1 MTIRNWVYSPRV
13 WIVAFVLELGPV
25 LVIQGLVL
33 ITKSTAP
40 DDDWFVKDSLN
51 LFWIFLRLEFCV
63 IGTLFWAGWLLLSR
77 NGFIEIGKL
86 CYFHSEI
93 GFKFV

>member
-1 MTIRNWVYSPRV
+1 MAIRYWVYSPRV
-13 WIVAFVLELGPV
+13 WIAAFVLELGPV

-51 LFWIFLRLEFCV
+51 LFWIFLRLEFC
-63 IGTLFWAGWLLLSR
+63 ITGTLFWAGRLFLSR
-77 NGFIEIGKL
+77 NGF
-86 CYFHSEI
+86 
-93 GFKFV
+93 